1 MEALAIAEAPFDQGH
16 LGGEGTDE
24 TGPQGLWPSP
34 AYSRQ
39 IERLKAAI
47 GETIF
52 LAELNDS
59 AVQLGI
65 RITGTPFILLAVI
78 DFPRPDPTR
87 GLAPHL
93 VVLDDG
99 RGVNLGRIARI
110 TRHRAFSPQPADI
123 LYQDMT
129 ATQHLLFGERRLSR
143 DFIAHRSRAVLG
155 QLLGR
160 IGDLL
165 PNRLTASTEGLSTGE
180 APLETPLNQAGLDA
194 GQPRTEATTSPGPSW
209 APADSRPTETN
220 P

>member
-1 MEALAIAEAPFDQGH
+1 MPEASHDQGH

-39 IERLKAAI
+39 IEQLKAAI
-47 GETIF
+47 GTTIF

-65 RITGTPFILLAVI
+65 RITGTPLILLAVI

-123 LYQDMT
+123 LYQDM
-129 ATQHLLFGERRLSR
+129 AAHQHLLFGERRLSR

-155 QLLGR
+155 QVLGR
-160 IGDLL
+160 SGEL
-165 PNRLTASTEGLSTGE
+165 PPERLTDLKDRQ
-180 APLETPLNQAGLDA
+180 N
-194 GQPRTEATTSPGPSW
+194 TSERS
-209 APADSRPTETN
+209 
-220 P
+220 